1 MSECEDMTEGQN
13 GATAFT
19 GCTGKQAWTR
29 LTFTRKHLKDEE
41 LPMSWENCVLCVMFS
56 SSCCTWQTCW
66 FVPAGQ
72 SQVELITLSTAGLT
86 ELH

>member
-41 LPMSWENCVLCVMFS
+41 LPMSWANCVLCVMFCQQLLYMADMLVCS
-56 SSCCTWQTCW
+56 SRTVTGGVNNTEHGW
-66 FVPAGQ
+66 FD
-72 SQVELITLSTAGLT
+72 
-86 ELH
+86 